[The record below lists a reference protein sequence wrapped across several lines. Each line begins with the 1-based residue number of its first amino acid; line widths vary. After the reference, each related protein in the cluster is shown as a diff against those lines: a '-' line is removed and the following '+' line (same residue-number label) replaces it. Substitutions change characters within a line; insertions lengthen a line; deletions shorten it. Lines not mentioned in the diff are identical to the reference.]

1 MRLINKK
8 KRNQDPK
15 LKIWKNKN
23 EILLGEDILLRS
35 PAGGVPARTVRKEVT
50 TSFRPQNRVTDL
62 QVKVKPLHQTELPAV
77 LSSILEK
84 DENLEV
90 LELIEAHS
98 TGFSGDGS

>member
-1 MRLINKK
+1 M
-8 KRNQDPK
+8 
-15 LKIWKNKN
+15 
-23 EILLGEDILLRS
+23 
-35 PAGGVPARTVRKEVT
+35 T

-62 QVKVKPLHQTELPAV
+62 QVRVKLLHQNELPVV

-90 LELIEAHS
+90 LELTEAHS